1 MFEFL
6 QESVY
11 ENDMI
16 FIENGISTI
25 EDCRFAF
32 ESAETYDDVMV
43 IQESLGSAVQS
54 VFQRIADAFQKI
66 IQALKDLFTKDKS
79 DELAKQ
85 LKENPNAAKQK
96 VKAADQK
103 KLNKL
108 YDDAVKK
115 VQNGEDPEKVQS
127 WFKKNAKA
135 IAVTAAV
142 SVSAAALLLVQNKNH
157 KEALAKV
164 ESRAKEAEEDLEF
177 FKKVRRNERK
187 GLEREIDRINT
198 NHNAEINNLNSQ
210 HAAEISSM
218 QAKHEADLAKV
229 NNRKKE
235 EIKKIRSQVEEANA
249 KCDVYTRKISGLEAQ
264 INKLVSSGNADKAK
278 INSLTNQLNTTK
290 SQLSKTKKDKD
301 KLAKGYDR
309 KVKELKKLGWETN
322 NVSAD
327 PAKRAAQSAKA
338 KANRQAEVNRKS
350 VLVKDA
356 KAKEDAIKHQ
366 TTILNITKE
375 YQKYT
380 SDITHDNERLI
391 MDAIKGTPL
400 VDKNG
405 PVNNIAIPNTVVGVD
420 NTTVSK
426 AQKRKQSNAVANQ
439 FFRNGGKKGGR
450 GRAMYSSADDLIYGS
465 DYLEYGYDE
474 DDYYEEDYDDVYDEY
489 TEYEDFDDYLESS
502 YEEFSDEYD
511 SNYDYD
517 DYLEF

>member
-11 ENDMI
+11 ENDII

-164 ESRAKEAEEDLEF
+164 ESSAKEAEKWLD
-177 FKKVRRNERK
+177 RRESQLSDERIEHK
-187 GLEREIDRINT
+187 REINK
-198 NHNAEINNLNSQ
+198 LNSQ
-210 HAAEISSM
+210 HSAEISSM
-218 QAKHEADLAKV
+218 QAKHEADLAKI

-356 KAKEDAIKHQ
+356 KAKEDAIKQQ

-420 NTTVSK
+420 NTTVSR

>member
-32 ESAETYDDVMV
+32 ESAQTYDDVMV

-66 IQALKDLFTKDKS
+66 IQALKDLFSKDKS

-115 VQNGEDPEKVQS
+115 VENGEDPEKVQS

-164 ESRAKEAEEDLEF
+164 ESRAKDAE
-177 FKKVRRNERK
+177 KWCTRREEQLSFERDEHK
-187 GLEREIDRINT
+187 REIDK
-198 NHNAEINNLNSQ
+198 LNSQ
-210 HAAEISSM
+210 HSAEINSM
-218 QAKHEADLAKV
+218 QAKHEENLAKI

-249 KCDVYTRKISGLEAQ
+249 RCDVYTRKISGLEAQ

-290 SQLSKTKKDKD
+290 SQLNKTKKDKD
-301 KLAKGYDR
+301 KLAKGYNR

-327 PAKRAAQSAKA
+327 PAKRAAQSARDKA
-338 KANRQAEVNRKS
+338 RHQVEVNRKS
-350 VLVKDA
+350 ALIKDA
-356 KAKEDAIKHQ
+356 KAKEDDIKQQ

-375 YQKYT
+375 YEKYT
-380 SDITHDNERLI
+380 ADITHDNERLI

-400 VDKNG
+400 VDKNA
-405 PVNNIAIPNTVVGVD
+405 PVNNIVIPNTEVGVD

-474 DDYYEEDYDDVYDEY
+474 DDYDDVYDEY

-502 YEEFSDEYD
+502 YEEFSAEYD

>member
-11 ENDMI
+11 ENDII

-164 ESRAKEAEEDLEF
+164 ESSAKEAEKWLD
-177 FKKVRRNERK
+177 RRESQLSDERIEHK
-187 GLEREIDRINT
+187 REINK
-198 NHNAEINNLNSQ
+198 LNSQ
-210 HAAEISSM
+210 HSAEISSM
-218 QAKHEADLAKV
+218 QAKHEADLAKI

-356 KAKEDAIKHQ
+356 KAKEDAIKQQ

>member
-1 MFEFL
+1 MFEYL

-32 ESAETYDDVMV
+32 ESAQTYDDVMV

-164 ESRAKEAEEDLEF
+164 ESSAKEAE
-177 FKKVRRNERK
+177 KWWARRESQLSDERIEHK
-187 GLEREIDRINT
+187 REINK
-198 NHNAEINNLNSQ
+198 LNSQ
-210 HAAEISSM
+210 HSAEISSM
-218 QAKHEADLAKV
+218 QAKHEADLAKI

-356 KAKEDAIKHQ
+356 KAKEDAIKQQ

-391 MDAIKGTPL
+391 ADAIKGTAL
-400 VDKNG
+400 VDNNA

-420 NTTVSK
+420 NTTVSR